1 MFEVKKLPFESI
13 QEASHILTMAYPGVG
28 MTPQLYAERIVK
40 RWEDP
45 HLCFYG
51 VFDTEANDALV
62 GAMRYHQ
69 FEMNFHGHPISACG
83 IGAVAVA
90 LTRKKEHMAFH
101 MLQHF
106 LYTHR
111 EAGYPMAL
119 LYPFDPG
126 FYKRMG
132 FGYGAPQYQLSL
144 KPAQLP
150 ATGCKERVML
160 LSRIHLQHL
169 LRFYNQQAEA
179 THGLLTKHEIDFDL
193 LFDDESLHIAGYF
206 YEGHLEGYLLFR
218 FLPEHG
224 NFLLNDLQVSQW
236 LWSTPDAFLGLA
248 TFLHAQGDQIRHVLV
263 NTQMPDFHF
272 ALANAKDSHQQLLG
286 GVWHSTARLGT
297 GVMYRV
303 LDLVALLRPLCNTK
317 AKSIPTSSVEPTIDL
332 GLQLTDSFMP
342 ENAGTYVLSLRGQSL
357 LDIKKQDDS
366 TAVTVTLSMDISDFS
381 SLIVGAVSLKTL
393 FSIGLASLSDAS
405 HLKDLSAFF
414 EAEQPP
420 ICLTAF

>member
-51 VFDTEANDALV
+51 VFDTEAADALV
-62 GAMRYHQ
+62 GAMRYHH
-69 FEMNFHGHPISACG
+69 FEMNFHSHPISACG

-111 EAGYPMAL
+111 DAGYPMAL
-119 LYPFDPG
+119 LYPFEPG

-144 KPAQLP
+144 KPTQLP
-150 ATGCKERVML
+150 ATGRKERVML

-193 LFDDESLHIAGYF
+193 LFDDENLHIAGYF
-206 YEGHLEGYLLFR
+206 NEGHLEGYLFFR
-218 FLPEHG
+218 FTPEHG
-224 NFLLNDLQVSQW
+224 NFLLNDLQISQW

-248 TFLHAQGDQIRHVLV
+248 AFLHAQGDQIRHVII
-263 NTQMPDFHF
+263 NTQMPNFQF
-272 ALANAKDSHQQLLG
+272 ALPNAKDSHQQLLG
-286 GVWHSTARLGT
+286 GVWHSTARLAT

-303 LDLVALLRPLCNTK
+303 LDVVALLKPLCTPN
-317 AKSIPTSSVEPTIDL
+317 ANATITLDL
-332 GLQLTDSFMP
+332 ALTDSFMP
-342 ENAGTYVLSLRGQSL
+342 ENAGHYCLTLCGNQLI
-357 LDIKKQDDS
+357 DIKKQDDL

-393 FSIGLASLSDAS
+393 YSIGLATLSDPS
-405 HLKDLSAFF
+405 HLRDLSAFF
-414 EAEQPP
+414 DAVQPP
-420 ICLTAF
+420 LCLTAF